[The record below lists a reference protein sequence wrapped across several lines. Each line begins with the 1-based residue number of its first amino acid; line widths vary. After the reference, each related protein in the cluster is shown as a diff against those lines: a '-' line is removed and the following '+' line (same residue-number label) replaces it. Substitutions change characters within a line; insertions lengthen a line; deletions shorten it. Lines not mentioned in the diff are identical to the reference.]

1 MRLEELAGQFSRRR
15 AVGRG
20 DRILEVE
27 DQRVGAGFE
36 TAREL
41 ALAIGRNEQE
51 RAHWDLLDKLSCVP
65 HYVYFLASRKH
76 GTLYVGVTN
85 DLVRRVH
92 QHTSQSEM
100 GGFTSKYH
108 VTRLVWF
115 ETHDDVTAAI
125 KREKE
130 MKKWRREWKIGLI
143 ERDNLDWLDI
153 TESILK

>member
-1 MRLEELAGQFSRRR
+1 M
-15 AVGRG
+15 
-20 DRILEVE
+20 
-27 DQRVGAGFE
+27 
-36 TAREL
+36 
-41 ALAIGRNEQE
+41 
-51 RAHWDLLDKLSCVP
+51 P
-65 HYVYFLASRKH
+65 HYVYLLASRKH

-92 QHTSQSEM
+92 EHTSGMM